1 MRRTLA
7 ALTTGA
13 ALLAATA
20 CGSTEAG
27 SDSGGLTTV
36 AAGVIPIVDVAP
48 VYLGVDQGFFEDRG
62 IDLRLESGSGGAAIV
77 PGVVSGEFDLAFSNT
92 VSLIVAREQGL
103 PLVTLANG
111 VTTTGEQGAD
121 FSGVFVL
128 DDSPVR
134 DVTDLEGLTVATN
147 NLQNI
152 GDTTVRQ
159 SVRAAGG
166 DPAAVEF
173 VELPF
178 PDMPAALETGQID
191 AVWAV
196 EPFASII
203 RQAGHREVASN
214 FVDTHPDLS
223 VAAYFA
229 SEQRVAEDPELF
241 ADITA
246 ALEESFAYAEDNPD
260 EVRRILS
267 TYTEID
273 QVVIDALVL
282 PRFPAE
288 INKDSVRTLAE
299 LMVEDGLIDA
309 EPDLDALYGTAR

>member
-1 MRRTLA
+1 MRRKPAVLIA
-7 ALTTGA
+7 GA

-20 CGSTEAG
+20 CGGTDA
-27 SDSGGLTTV
+27 DSGGLTTLT
-36 AAGVIPIVDVAP
+36 AGVIPIVDVAP
-48 VYLGVDQGFFEDRG
+48 VYLGVDQGFFEERG

-77 PGVVSGEFDLAFSNT
+77 PGVISGEFDLAFSNT
-92 VSLIVAREQGL
+92 VSLIVARDQGL
-103 PLVTLANG
+103 PLVVLTNG

-121 FSGVFVL
+121 FGGVFVL
-128 DDSPVR
+128 DDSPVE
-134 DVTDLEGLTVATN
+134 DVADLEGLTVAAN
-147 NLQNI
+147 NLNNI

-159 SVRAAGG
+159 SVREAGG
-166 DPAAVEF
+166 DPAEVEF

-203 RQAGHREVASN
+203 REAGHREIASN
-214 FVDTHPDLS
+214 FVDTHPELS

-229 SEQRVAEDPELF
+229 SEQRMAEEPELF
-241 ADITA
+241 GDITS

-260 EVRRILS
+260 EVRRIIS

-273 QVVIDALVL
+273 QAVIDQMVL

-288 INKDSVRTLAE
+288 TNRDSVQVLAD
-299 LMVEDGLIDA
+299 LMVEDGLLDA
-309 EPDLDALYGTAR
+309 EPDLDALYP

>member
-1 MRRTLA
+1 MRRKLA
-7 ALTTGA
+7 ILTTGA

-20 CGSTEAG
+20 CGGAD
-27 SDSGGLTTV
+27 SDSGSAGLTTIT
-36 AAGVIPIVDVAP
+36 AGVIPIVDVAP
-48 VYLGVDQGFFEDRG
+48 VHLGVEQGFFEERG

-77 PGVVSGEFDLAFSNT
+77 PGVVSGEFDLAFSNA

-103 PLVTLANG
+103 PLVVLTNG

-121 FSGVFVL
+121 FGGVFVL
-128 DDSPVR
+128 DDSPVE
-134 DVTDLEGLTVATN
+134 DVADLEGLTVAAN
-147 NLQNI
+147 NLNNI

-159 SVRAAGG
+159 SVREAGG
-166 DPAAVEF
+166 DPAEVEF

-203 RQAGHREVASN
+203 REAGHREIASN
-214 FVDTHPDLS
+214 FVDTHPELS

-241 ADITA
+241 EDVTS

-260 EVRRILS
+260 EVRRIIS

-273 QVVIDALVL
+273 QAVIDRMVL

-288 INKDSVRTLAE
+288 TDRESVQALAD
-299 LMVEDGLIDA
+299 LMVTDGLLDA
-309 EPDLDALYGTAR
+309 EPDLDALYP

>member
-1 MRRTLA
+1 MRRKLA
-7 ALTTGA
+7 ILTTGA

-20 CGSTEAG
+20 CAD
-27 SDSGGLTTV
+27 SDSGSAGLTTIT
-36 AAGVIPIVDVAP
+36 AGVIPIVDVAP
-48 VYLGVDQGFFEDRG
+48 VHLGVEQGFFEERG

-77 PGVVSGEFDLAFSNT
+77 PGVVSGEFDLAFSNA

-103 PLVTLANG
+103 PLVVLTNG

-121 FSGVFVL
+121 FGGVFVL
-128 DDSPVR
+128 DDSPVE
-134 DVTDLEGLTVATN
+134 DVADLEGLTVAAN
-147 NLQNI
+147 NLNNI

-159 SVRAAGG
+159 SVREAGG
-166 DPAAVEF
+166 DPAEVEF

-203 RQAGHREVASN
+203 REAGHREIASN
-214 FVDTHPDLS
+214 FVDTHPELS

-241 ADITA
+241 EDVTS

-260 EVRRILS
+260 EVRRIIS

-273 QVVIDALVL
+273 QAVIDRMVL

-288 INKDSVRTLAE
+288 TDRESVQALAD
-299 LMVEDGLIDA
+299 LMVTDGLLDA
-309 EPDLDALYGTAR
+309 EPDLDALYP

>member
-1 MRRTLA
+1 MPPRLA
-7 ALTTGA
+7 VITTGA

-20 CGSTEAG
+20 CGGADTGADE
-27 SDSGGLTTV
+27 GGLTTLT
-36 AAGVIPIVDVAP
+36 AGVIPIVDVAP
-48 VYLGVDQGFFEDRG
+48 VYLGVDQGFFEERG

-77 PGVVSGEFDLAFSNT
+77 PGVVSGEFDLAFSNA
-92 VSLIVAREQGL
+92 VSLIVARDQGL
-103 PLVTLANG
+103 PLVVLTNG

-121 FSGVFVL
+121 FGGVFVL
-128 DDSPVR
+128 DDSPVE
-134 DVTDLEGLTVATN
+134 DVADLEGLTVAAN
-147 NLQNI
+147 NLNNI

-159 SVRAAGG
+159 SVRLAGG
-166 DPAAVEF
+166 DPAAVAF

-203 RQAGHREVASN
+203 REAGHREIASN
-214 FVDTHPDLS
+214 FVDTHAELS

-229 SEQRVAEDPELF
+229 SEQRLAEDPALF
-241 ADITA
+241 EDVTA

-260 EVRRILS
+260 EVRRIIS

-273 QVVIDALVL
+273 QAVIDRMVL
-282 PRFPAE
+282 PRFPAQTNRE
-288 INKDSVRTLAE
+288 SVQTLAD
-299 LMVEDGLIDA
+299 LMVEDGLLDSA
-309 EPDLDALYGTAR
+309 PDLDALYP